1 MGSRRSTTSLLKMLD
16 ILIAAG
22 WFMAL
27 LLMTAPE
34 LESRSVDQ
42 FLEIRYS
49 VGNVLL
55 FVVLMVFWHI
65 SLATSGVYE
74 LLPSK
79 GAFGQSLSILKG
91 TSIGVA
97 SWLLAGAIFELS
109 FARADFLLQL
119 WSGTTALS
127 VLSRLLTRLIMRH
140 RKQLEHYQRR
150 LLIVGVNPRAIRIAR
165 EFEDYP
171 ELGYRVIGFADES
184 SMDCYPLEAQL
195 DELPDYLRR
204 TAVDEVIVCLP
215 LKSLYDRV
223 VEIVGACEAQG
234 ITVRV
239 AADLFPCDA
248 LHSSIER
255 FGEDEL
261 ISIHPH
267 TISTSGAGAKRAI
280 DIVASSLLLF
290 LLLPLFALVALLIKL
305 ASSGPVFFTQ
315 ERLGLNKKILRML
328 KFRTMVQGAADQQ
341 AELECLNEASG
352 PVFKI
357 SDDPRITPIGKVL
370 RRTSIDELPQLI
382 NVLMGEMSLVGP
394 RPLPV
399 RDYEGF
405 SEDWHRRRF
414 SVRPGISGL
423 WQIAG
428 RSNLPFEQWMEL
440 DLQYIDEWSLLLD
453 FKVLLK
459 TIPAVLRGTGA
470 T

>member
-1 MGSRRSTTSLLKMLD
+1 MGSRRSTTSFLKTLD
-16 ILIAAG
+16 LLIAAA
-22 WFMAL
+22 WFVLL

-42 FLEIRYS
+42 FLAIRFS
-49 VGNVLL
+49 VGNILL
-55 FVVLMVFWHI
+55 FIALMALWHL
-65 SLATSGVYE
+65 SMATSGVYK
-74 LLPSK
+74 LSPSK
-79 GAFGQSLSILKG
+79 SAYHQTLNIIKG
-91 TSIGVA
+91 TTIGVA
-97 SWLLAGAIFELS
+97 LWLLAGATFELS

-119 WSGTTALS
+119 WCGVTALYIM
-127 VLSRLLTRLIMRH
+127 SRLLVRLLLRR
-140 RKQLEHYQRR
+140 RKQLERYQRR
-150 LLIVGVNPRAIRIAR
+150 LLIVGINPRAIRIAR
-165 EFEDYP
+165 DLENHP
-171 ELGYRVIGFADES
+171 ELGYRVLGIADEA
-184 SMDCYPLEAQL
+184 SMDCYPLEARL

-215 LKSLYDRV
+215 VKSLYDRV
-223 VEIVGACEAQG
+223 VEIIGACEAQG

-239 AADLFPCDA
+239 AADLFPCNES
-248 LHSSIER
+248 HSSIER
-255 FGEDEL
+255 FGENEL

-267 TISTSGAGAKRAI
+267 TISTASARAKRVI
-280 DIVASSLLLF
+280 DITVSGVLLC
-290 LLLPLFALVALLIKL
+290 LLLPVLVLVALVIKL
-305 ASSGPVFFTQ
+305 ASAGPVFFTQ
-315 ERLGLNKKILRML
+315 DRLGLNKKIIRML

-341 AELECLNEASG
+341 AELEDLNEASG

-357 SDDPRITPIGKVL
+357 RDDPRVTPVGKFL

-414 SVRPGISGL
+414 SVQPGISGL
-423 WQIAG
+423 WQVAG
-428 RSNLPFEQWMEL
+428 RSDLPFEQWMEL
-440 DLQYIDEWSLLLD
+440 DLQYINEWSLLLD